1 MLEYYLITFK
11 SSNHA
16 MDGEFKTSHLGT
28 RLITLPQ
35 DISSNC
41 GFGLKVTKNLDEVLQ
56 ILGTNYEKVYK
67 R

>member
-1 MLEYYLITFK
+1 
-11 SSNHA
+11 